1 MAFSVTNNA
10 VLRSFYGEYQNLA
23 KRSNRSSVSEKELDY
38 ADSTA
43 LKRAIKSFASTEF
56 NSVKDS
62 VDSTGPVK
70 NFAKKLKA
78 FVDTYNYTRES
89 SSASSNSDLK
99 QLSKKMQ
106 KFVDKYSSELKS
118 AGIKIGDD
126 GYLSLSESL
135 EIKTTERYKELF
147 NKDSDFLKGL
157 NQLAGNMVRHIDI
170 VV

>member
-43 LKRAIKSFASTEF
+43 LKKAIKSFAFTEF

-62 VDSTGPVK
+62 VDTTGPVK

-99 QLSKKMQ
+99 KLSKKMQ